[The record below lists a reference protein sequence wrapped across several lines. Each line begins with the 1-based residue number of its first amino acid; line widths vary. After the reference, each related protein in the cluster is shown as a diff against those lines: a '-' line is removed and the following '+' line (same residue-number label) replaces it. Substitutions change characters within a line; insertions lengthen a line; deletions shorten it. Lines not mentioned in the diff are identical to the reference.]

1 MDNLKQSQ
9 ETKRRKGEGDW
20 ALPPLDDARLPPAA
34 AARQRFVQAMDAW
47 DEEAADVAVTAL
59 ARTASPAELRALMV
73 HYRARDFPDLGPQAI
88 QAAHA
93 WPAPHTLG
101 TRAP

>member
-59 ARTASPAELRALMV
+59 ARPPPPAQLRPLMFP
-73 HYRARDFPDLGPQAI
+73 YGARGLRDLRHKATYPANAFRPPD
-88 QAAHA
+88 
-93 WPAPHTLG
+93 T
-101 TRAP
+101 